1 MPKYTYLSSP
11 TEMFSV
17 TAPDRRTALAM
28 FRFKLPNYTLHELA
42 KWMYVGEYCETAI
55 TWAYTS
61 TEVLMIWEVENAK
74 I

>member
-28 FRFKLPNYTLHELA
+28 VRFKRPNYTLYELA
-42 KWMYVGEYCETAI
+42 KWMYVGEYRGTAI
-55 TWAYTS
+55 NWAYTS
-61 TEVLMIWEVENAK
+61 DEVLMILEAGNAK